1 MKCSPSFTATASLCK
16 TNSNDP
22 KSFNILLYHLYNPF
36 PFNRWGGVIGHFVLI
51 FCFTI
56 MLVSCNLV
64 VTCWELSD
72 LLVFLFVI
80 FSCTFVTFLLS
91 FLSQVQYLNVSI
103 PDFDYNYCKKV
114 IMVDEVLKW
123 LKSNRQYFI

>member
-1 MKCSPSFTATASLCK
+1 M
-16 TNSNDP
+16 
-22 KSFNILLYHLYNPF
+22 
-36 PFNRWGGVIGHFVLI
+36 LI
-51 FCFTI
+51 FCSTI

-64 VTCWELSD
+64 VACWELGI
-72 LLVFLFVI
+72 LVFMFVI

-91 FLSQVQYLNVSI
+91 FLGQVQYLNVSI
-103 PDFDYNYCKKV
+103 PGFDYNYCEKV